1 MAWAENVVTE
11 YFGTDD
17 FAETWT
23 INGVSVRAIFDD
35 AYVEDF
41 GIEGTSPQIQVP
53 TIQADAVPVAAG
65 QAAVGPNGNYTV
77 RGIQPTGDGNLGVG
91 VTLIILEED

>member
-1 MAWAENVVTE
+1 MAWAEDVLTE
-11 YFGTDD
+11 YFGDED
-17 FAETWT
+17 FAEDWT

-41 GIEGTSPQIQVP
+41 DIEGTSPQIQVP

-65 QAAVGPNGNYTV
+65 QAAVGPNGDYTV
-77 RGIQPTGDGNLGVG
+77 RKIQPTGDGNLAKG
-91 VTLIILEED
+91 VTLLILEEG